1 MAESETKKLLK
12 EAPLFSQFS
21 GDELA
26 SVTETAV
33 ERTFAAGQKIVTEGD
48 VGGIGFYLILAG
60 AVEVRKGE
68 RTLAK
73 LGSGQF
79 FGEMALLLDKETP
92 RSADVV
98 ATAETRCLMIT
109 RWDLRS
115 LVKTHPEMALKMMG
129 ELARRLSKTHESLS
143 E

>member
-1 MAESETKKLLK
+1 MAEQETKTLLQQ
-12 EAPLFSQFS
+12 AALFSQFS
-21 GDELA
+21 ADELN
-26 SVTETAV
+26 SVIETAT
-33 ERTFAAGQKIVTEGD
+33 ERSFAAGQKIVTEGD
-48 VGGIGFYLILAG
+48 VGGMGFYLILTG

-68 RTLAK
+68 RTLAR

-79 FGEMALLLDKETP
+79 FGEMALLLDKDTP

-98 ATAETRCLMIT
+98 AAEETRCLIIT
-109 RWDLRS
+109 RWDLRG